1 MFWASRFAQKKPR
14 FRGFFCGSRRAV
26 RSSPFAGSACF
37 GASAS
42 IALARRFAPL
52 RGL

>member
-1 MFWASRFAQKKPR
+1 MVRL
-14 FRGFFCGSRRAV
+14 AV
-26 RSSPFAGSACF
+26 

-52 RGL
+52 AWRFEAEFLEFSKLTEFRRIF